1 MVLSIYDTLTLAI
14 DLVKDLIPRT
24 ATFVHTAKDR
34 ESILNIDFE
43 LAHFRQLL
51 SFVIHLLSI
60 VLVVL
65 VIALAKSLIVV

>member
-24 ATFVHTAKDR
+24 ATFVHTAEDR

-43 LAHFRQLL
+43 LARFRRLP
-51 SFVIHLLSI
+51 SFAIHLLSI
-60 VLVVL
+60 ALVVL
-65 VIALAKSLIVV
+65 VFALAESPIVV